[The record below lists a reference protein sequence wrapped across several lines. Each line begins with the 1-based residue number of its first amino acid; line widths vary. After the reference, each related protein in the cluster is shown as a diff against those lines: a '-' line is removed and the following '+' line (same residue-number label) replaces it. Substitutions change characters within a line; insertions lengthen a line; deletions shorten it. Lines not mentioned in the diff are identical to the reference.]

1 MYNNQDPR
9 QQRNGYSPLGEP
21 QVKRTYTPEE
31 AGHDKHRKPVS
42 RFSRI
47 GHRRRKRKR
56 VHINTAVLTVFIVFS
71 AVIFASLLYI
81 LVRDDGNG
89 KGNPQKPDET
99 VEITVESE
107 NEEEE
112 LSTYITLTLE
122 KEDIHTGELIL
133 VNSYTEYVFPSEDES
148 TIVNIADHKNDYY
161 KLSSYTNSLSEITVD
176 AFNVLTETYYN
187 ETGFASLQV
196 NSAFRSREDQESIY
210 ADYTE
215 KYGAD
220 YAKSYVADPGFSE
233 HHTGL
238 AMDLN
243 VYMDGYIYYVG
254 DYEGCEWFRENCE
267 DYGFILRYPDDK
279 VYRTGINY
287 ESWHYRY
294 VGVPHAAVMEE
305 KDLCLEEYLED
316 EIVKYSFDT
325 LLLNYTPNGEIVEIT
340 ADEFEEGY
348 AIFYVKA
355 EEETTEITIP
365 KDCTY
370 SVSGNNFDGFVV
382 TLKK

>member
-9 QQRNGYSPLGEP
+9 RQTNGYSPLGEP

-56 VHINTAVLTVFIVFS
+56 VHINAAALTVCLIFS
-71 AVIFASLLYI
+71 IIICASILYI
-81 LVRDDGNG
+81 ILRDDP
-89 KGNPQKPDET
+89 KGESKSPITDET
-99 VEITVESE
+99 INTTIESE
-107 NEEEE
+107 TEEEI
-112 LSTYITLTLE
+112 LSPYITITLE
-122 KEDIHTGELIL
+122 KEDIHTGDLIL
-133 VNSYTEYVFPSEDES
+133 VNSYTEYLFPTEEES
-148 TIVNIADHKNDYY
+148 TIVNIAEFKNDYY
-161 KLSSYTNSLSEITVD
+161 KLSSYTNSLAEVTVD
-176 AFNVLTETYYN
+176 ALNTLTDAYYN
-187 ETGFASLQV
+187 ETGFSSLQV

-220 YAKSYVADPGFSE
+220 YAKSYVANPGFSE

-254 DYEGCEWFRENCE
+254 DYEGCAWFRENCE

-294 VGVPHAAVMEE
+294 VGVPHAAVMEQR
-305 KDLCLEEYLED
+305 DLCLEEYLED
-316 EIVKYSFDT
+316 EIVKYTFDT
-325 LLLNYTPNGEIVEIT
+325 LLLNYTPEGEITEIT

-348 AIFYVKA
+348 AIFYVSA
-355 EEETTEITIP
+355 EEDITSITIP
-365 KDCTY
+365 RDCTY